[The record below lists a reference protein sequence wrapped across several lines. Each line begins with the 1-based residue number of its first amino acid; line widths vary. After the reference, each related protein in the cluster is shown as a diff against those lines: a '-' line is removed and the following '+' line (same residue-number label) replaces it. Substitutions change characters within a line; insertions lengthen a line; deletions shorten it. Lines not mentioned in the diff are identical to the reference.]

1 MLTEEQKGYSGI
13 ANYYRERLIG
23 ENILKVKENG
33 GDIPFYY
40 DVIGGVKQTANIL
53 GAQYLRVYAMTTFD
67 EAAEMS
73 NNLAKKGISNQVM
86 NFQGWFNGGYYH
98 DVANKI
104 KVIGKLGGKSDLENL
119 NTVVAENGGRFYGD
133 VIFQNVSFISKR
145 FPYTH
150 ETSRYYGSG
159 YIASFGQV
167 NPANL
172 RRTSSL
178 GYTETMYDILS
189 PKYLPRY
196 VGKFTKKIDKY
207 DIDGI
212 SLRDLGDALYADKK
226 RTNVISREQSLDVVK
241 AQFDL
246 LQDTNK
252 NLMVSGGN
260 DYTFPYVTD
269 IINAPITAN
278 DYFIIDEAI
287 PLYQMIIHGSIDYS
301 GKQLNISN
309 TNRAEMDI
317 LELIE
322 YGASCHYVFT
332 WENSTEMKYT
342 GLNKYYSTTFSEWQD
357 KAVNMYLKIN
367 EALKHVSNAYMIE
380 HDRVQENVVKVTYS
394 NGVIIYINYAN
405 TDEVI
410 DGITIPAKNYVLGG
424 I

>member
-1 MLTEEQKGYSGI
+1 
-13 ANYYRERLIG
+13 
-23 ENILKVKENG
+23 
-33 GDIPFYY
+33 
-40 DVIGGVKQTANIL
+40 
-53 GAQYLRVYAMTTFD
+53 
-67 EAAEMS
+67 
-73 NNLAKKGISNQVM
+73 
-86 NFQGWFNGGYYH
+86 
-98 DVANKI
+98 
-104 KVIGKLGGKSDLENL
+104 
-119 NTVVAENGGRFYGD
+119 
-133 VIFQNVSFISKR
+133 
-145 FPYTH
+145 
-150 ETSRYYGSG
+150 
-159 YIASFGQV
+159 
-167 NPANL
+167 
-172 RRTSSL
+172 
-178 GYTETMYDILS
+178 
-189 PKYLPRY
+189 
-196 VGKFTKKIDKY
+196 
-207 DIDGI
+207 
-212 SLRDLGDALYADKK
+212 
-226 RTNVISREQSLDVVK
+226 
-241 AQFDL
+241 
-246 LQDTNK
+246 
-252 NLMVSGGN
+252 MVSGGN

-301 GKQLNISN
+301 GKQQNISN
-309 TNRAEMDI
+309 TNSAEMDI